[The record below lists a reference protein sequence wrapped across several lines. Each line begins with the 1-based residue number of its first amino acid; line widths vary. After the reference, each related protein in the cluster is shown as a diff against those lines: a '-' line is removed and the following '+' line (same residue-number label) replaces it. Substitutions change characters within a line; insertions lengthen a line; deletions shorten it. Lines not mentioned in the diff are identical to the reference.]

1 MSTSLYTFREFV
13 EEQLQDYLESKENPD
28 EWYVLGG
35 RMATEYSVWAD
46 AEMSP
51 DYEEYQEELPPEER
65 DAQPNVEGTVQ
76 IGTAGW
82 HADAFDFE
90 DESNGFVSEVQW
102 GDKIERNLMN
112 MLLVHEDVLS
122 EEALE
127 HVNGEAGGEE
137 VPADD

>member
-1 MSTSLYTFREFV
+1 MSTSIYTFREFV
-13 EEQLQDYLESKENPD
+13 EEQLQEYLESKENPD

-35 RMATEYSVWAD
+35 RMAGEYSVWAD
-46 AEMSP
+46 AELP
-51 DYEEYQEELPPEER
+51 DDYDEIQEEMPPEDR
-65 DAQPNVEGTVQ
+65 DAQPNIEGSVQ

-90 DESNGFVSEVQW
+90 DSCNGFVSEVQW

-122 EEALE
+122 DEALE
-127 HVNGEAGGEE
+127 HVNGESDAEE